1 MNLTEA
7 FLLALRDV
15 ESTLPR
21 VILSIVILLVFFIIA
36 VLINRV
42 FSRLLEIVRIDEFL
56 GFEKYTGIQFSSLLL
71 AIANAVIVL
80 TAIYTVAS
88 VAFPSSLPLVN
99 SVMEYAARIISV
111 IFLISVVFVA
121 VSRMTEKVAVSG
133 KIRDFMTLVMLFIVL
148 VLLIDVT
155 NLTPEVKSA
164 LAWGLSVGIGIS
176 IGIFTFWYFFEESI
190 KK

>member
-1 MNLTEA
+1 MNVTEA
-7 FLLALRDV
+7 FLFALRDV

-21 VILSIVILLVFFIIA
+21 VILSIVILLVFFIVA

-133 KIRDFMTLVMLFIVL
+133 RIKDFMTLVMLFIVL

-176 IGIFTFWYFFEESI
+176 IGVFTFWYFFEGYV